1 MWLGGDAPRF
11 SDPAN
16 CRGNQGNS
24 QLAAGGTAPATE
36 AGMALWLRI
45 LLWSLV
51 VVVPG
56 GVLLTPIL
64 AADAVRRRS
73 RSAAARS

>member
-1 MWLGGDAPRF
+1 
-11 SDPAN
+11 
-16 CRGNQGNS
+16 
-24 QLAAGGTAPATE
+24 
-36 AGMALWLRI
+36 MALWLRI

-73 RSAAARS
+73 ATAVAARS